1 MKKVTTNLFSV
12 MFLLMATVMFSQ
24 GKIKGT
30 ILDSELN
37 SGLPGVNVVVKGS
50 STGASTDIDGKFTLN
65 TTASSGQVVITYIG
79 YKTQTVNFTVKN
91 GETVDLGSIKLASDA
106 SQLEEVV
113 IKGSSLFDIAK
124 DRKTPVAV
132 STIKAAEIQQKLGNK
147 EFVEILNTT
156 PSVYASK
163 GSGGFG
169 DSRITVRGFGQENIA
184 VMINGMPVNDM
195 ENGRVFWSNWAGL
208 SDVAS
213 SMQVQRGLG
222 SSRLA
227 ISSVGG
233 TINIVTKSSQR
244 KEGGFVNAM
253 TGNDDYRKFVATY
266 STGKMKNGL
275 SASILMSSTGGDGYV
290 DGTKFEGQNY
300 FLAFGYEINKKHNLE
315 FTFTGAPQWHHQ
327 RSTGITIQRYINRG
341 ENGEPNRKWN
351 EDWGYLDGKEFNV
364 RRNFYHKPV
373 GSLNWEWDINS
384 TTKLNALV
392 YGSWGRGG
400 GSGAFGNVVVGT
412 TNLNYANDRLRDAN
426 GLVNYELIRQ
436 YNQGQVITIPGAT
449 TTSPLVNTS
458 KAPEVGFGNV
468 NTATNGISMISGIN
482 SHNWF
487 GGIMNI
493 NKKFDKITIDAGI
506 DYRTYKG
513 IHVRNLNNL
522 LGADFYKDRRNRN
535 NDPFYTNET
544 FVASPSLNPFFN
556 ATKNTI
562 IDRDWDGLVNWI
574 GGFAQAEYATEKLTA
589 FVQGAISNQDFQRV
603 DRFLYLDSETLQTSE
618 KQNRLGGNIKL
629 GANYNLNDKHNVF
642 ANVGYYSRQ
651 PFIDAIFPNS
661 RNLVNDDV
669 VNEKIFGIEAG
680 YGFRSSKFNANV
692 NVYRT
697 QWDDRFT
704 SRGDTAPSNPQGY
717 FVFNG
722 VSQLHQ
728 GAELDFNYKPFATLR
743 INGMFSI
750 GDWSYKGESTG
761 DTFNNQNEIIAT
773 GTTVHLDNVRVGSA
787 AQLTSSLGLDYEFIP
802 KFKFNITGNYYD
814 KLYADI
820 NPASFSNK
828 INKGTLQLPSYYV
841 FDAGLNYKLA
851 VGRDKKDSVS
861 LTLNVDN
868 LFDEFF
874 ILESQTNIFA
884 DDNINNANPSQG
896 TYTSNNRT
904 YNGVADANR
913 VWFGFGRTWNFG
925 ITYNF

>member
-1 MKKVTTNLFSV
+1 MKNLRTNLLTGLF
-12 MFLLMATVMFSQ
+12 FLITTIAFSQ

-30 ILDSELN
+30 VVDSELN
-37 SGLPGVNVVVKGS
+37 GSLPGVNVVVKGS
-50 STGASTDIDGKFTLN
+50 TTGTTTDMDGKFTV
-65 TTASSGQVVITYIG
+65 TSTATSGQIVLTYIG
-79 YKTQTVNFTVKN
+79 FKTQTINFTVKN
-91 GETVDLGSIKLASDA
+91 GETVDLGTITLTSD
-106 SQLEEVV
+106 SNQLEEVV
-113 IKGSSLFDIAK
+113 IKGSSLFDLAK

-132 STIKAAEIQQKLGNK
+132 STIKSAEIQQKLGNN
-147 EFVEILNTT
+147 EFVEILKNT

-244 KEGGFVNAM
+244 KEGGFVSAM

-275 SASILMSSTGGDGYV
+275 STSILMSSTGGDGYV
-290 DGTKFEGQNY
+290 DGTKFEAQNY
-300 FLAFGYEINKKHNLE
+300 FLAFGYEINDKHNLE

-327 RSTGITIQRYINRG
+327 RSTGITIQRYIQQG
-341 ENGEPNRKWN
+341 ENGDPNRRWN
-351 EDWGYLDGKEFNV
+351 DDWGYLDGEEFNM

-373 GSLNWEWDINS
+373 GSLNWEWNINNS
-384 TTKLNALV
+384 TKINALV

-400 GSGAFGNVVVGT
+400 GSGAFGNVVAGT
-412 TNLNYANDRLRDAN
+412 TNLNYANNRLRDAN
-426 GLVNYELIRQ
+426 GLINYELIRQ
-436 YNQGQVITIPGAT
+436 YNQGQIITIPNANFTGTVT
-449 TTSPLVNTS
+449 TV
-458 KAPEVGFGNV
+458 KAPEAGFGNV
-468 NTATNGISMISGIN
+468 NTSSNGISMISGIN

-493 NKKFDKITIDAGI
+493 NKKFDKLTIDAGV

-513 IHVRNLNNL
+513 IHVRNVNNL
-522 LGADFYKDRRNRN
+522 LGADYYKDTRNVN
-535 NDPFYTNET
+535 NNPFYTNET

-556 ATKNTI
+556 ATKNTAV
-562 IDRDWDGLVNWI
+562 DRNWDGLVNWI

-603 DRFLYLDSETLQTSE
+603 DRFLYADSDPIQTSE

-629 GANYNLNDKHNVF
+629 GANYNLNENHNVF

-669 VNEKIFGIEAG
+669 VNEKILGIEAG
-680 YGFRSSKFNANV
+680 YGFRSKKFNANI

-728 GAELDFNYKPFATLR
+728 GAELDFMYKPISRLR
-743 INGMFSI
+743 VNGMFSI

-773 GTTVHLDNVRVGSA
+773 GTTVYLDNVKVGSA
-787 AQLTSSLGLDYEFIP
+787 AQLTSSLGLDYEFLP
-802 KFKFNITGNYYD
+802 RFNFNINGNYFD

-820 NPASFSNK
+820 NPANFSSEN
-828 INKGTLQLPSYYV
+828 NKGTLQLPSYFL
-841 FDAGLNYKLA
+841 FDAGLNYRLF
-851 VGRDKKDSVS
+851 VGKDKKDSVNF
-861 LTLNVDN
+861 TLNVDN
-868 LFDEFF
+868 LFDEFY

-884 DDNINNANPSQG
+884 DDIASGGQ
-896 TYTSNNRT
+896 TYDQLGRT
-904 YNGVADANR
+904 YNGIADANR

>member
-1 MKKVTTNLFSV
+1 MKNFRSNLLTGLF
-12 MFLLMATVMFSQ
+12 FLLTTFAFSQ

-30 ILDSELN
+30 VVDELN
-37 SGLPGVNVVVKGS
+37 GALPGVNVVIKGTT
-50 STGASTDIDGKFTLN
+50 TGTTTDFDGKFTLN
-65 TTASSGQVVITYIG
+65 TTATSGQLVLSFIG
-79 YKTQTVNFTVKN
+79 YTTQTINFTVKN
-91 GETVDLGSIKLASDA
+91 GETIDLGTVAVTSNSD
-106 SQLEEVV
+106 QLEEVV
-113 IKGSSLFDIAK
+113 IKGSSLFDLAK

-132 STIKAAEIQQKLGNK
+132 STITALQIQQKLGNN
-147 EFVEILNTT
+147 EFVEVLKTT

-244 KEGGFVNAM
+244 KEGGFVNTM
-253 TGNDDYRKFVATY
+253 TGNDDFRKFVASY

-290 DGTKFEGQNY
+290 DGTKFEAQNY
-300 FLAFGYEINKKHNLE
+300 FLALGYEINEKHNLE

-327 RSTGITIQRYINRG
+327 RSTGITIARYIERG
-341 ENGEPNRKWN
+341 ENGDPNRRWN
-351 EDWGYLDGKEFNV
+351 DDWGYLDGEEFNM

-373 GSLNWEWDINS
+373 GSLNWEWNINN
-384 TTKLNALV
+384 TTKINALV

-400 GSGAFGNVVVGT
+400 GSGAFGNVVAGT
-412 TNLNYANDRLRDAN
+412 TNLNYANNRLRDAN
-426 GLVNYELIRQ
+426 GLINYELIRQ
-436 YNQGQVITIPGAT
+436 YNQGQIITIPNANFNGT
-449 TTSPLVNTS
+449 VNVS
-458 KAPEVGFGNV
+458 KAPEAGFGNV
-468 NTATNGISMISGIN
+468 NTASNGISMISGIN

-487 GGIMNI
+487 GGILNI
-493 NKKFDKITIDAGI
+493 NKKFDKLTLDAGV

-513 IHVRNLNNL
+513 IHVRNVNNL
-522 LGADFYKDRRNRN
+522 LGADFYKDTRNIN
-535 NDPFYTNET
+535 NNPFYTNET

-556 ATKNTI
+556 ATKNTAV
-562 IDRDWDGLVNWI
+562 DRNWDGLVNWI

-589 FVQGAISNQDFQRV
+589 FVQGAVSNQDFQRI
-603 DRFLYLDSETLQTSE
+603 DRFIYLDSDPIQTSE

-629 GANYNLNDKHNVF
+629 GANYNVNEKHNVF
-642 ANVGYYSRQ
+642 ANFGYYSRQ

-669 VNEKIFGIEAG
+669 VNEKILGIEAG
-680 YGFRSSKFNANV
+680 YGFRSEKFNANI

-728 GAELDFNYKPFATLR
+728 GVEFDFNYKPITTLKF
-743 INGMFSI
+743 NGMFSI

-773 GTTVHLDNVRVGSA
+773 GTTVFLDNVKVGSA
-787 AQLTSSLGLDYEFIP
+787 AQLTSSLGLDYEFLP
-802 KFKFNITGNYYD
+802 RFKFNFTGNYFD

-820 NPASFSNK
+820 NPTNFRSEN
-828 INKGTLQLPSYYV
+828 NKGTLQLPSYFL
-841 FDAGLNYKLA
+841 FDTGLNYKLL
-851 VGRDKKDSVS
+851 VGKNKKDSVNFI
-861 LTLNVDN
+861 LNVDN
-868 LFDEFF
+868 VFDEFY
-874 ILESQTNIFA
+874 ILESQTNVFA
-884 DDNINNANPSQG
+884 DDNISSSNPALG
-896 TYTSNNRT
+896 TYDSNNRT